1 MNARLQEQMVDKE
14 DMNANSL
21 STILHLRQLSEQL
34 EGGKSI
40 LEKKLK
46 SAEQLA
52 VMSRLAANAR
62 EKVEKESMREK
73 EVAEEE
79 LRSLKTKY
87 EEVVK
92 QNDDL
97 QVDLNKTSAHV
108 EKARND
114 LVALQNRCDN
124 LTSSSTENE
133 KQVNQLS
140 EDLVVAKKDA
150 VEAMQKVAIATASTG
165 GNGTF
170 NSEFTAEQLTIQVNQ
185 LKSRI
190 ACPVCNTRDKKVIIN
205 RCRHMFCRHCVALSL
220 ESRNRKCPSCGL
232 RFDKKDV
239 EDVWF

>member
-185 LKSRI
+185 LGERLI
-190 ACPVCNTRDKKVIIN
+190 
-205 RCRHMFCRHCVALSL
+205 
-220 ESRNRKCPSCGL
+220 
-232 RFDKKDV
+232 
-239 EDVWF
+239 